1 MSRFVD
7 VYLDPC
13 VPGYPCISSPRWS
26 TRIVQVDSGSEQ
38 VDQRWAHPLHRFTL
52 PEAVREM
59 PVFNAVRDHWLVMRG
74 PAKTWPWRDPLDFAS
89 IPLATPNEQ
98 QVPISAGDQEI
109 GIGDGVKTMFELTK
123 LYQRGAQSYTRRI
136 VLPVVSTL
144 LVSIDGTP
152 IASPGNWS
160 VTRPG
165 GLITF
170 VSPPGNGAIVRAGY
184 LFDCIVRFENDA
196 SFDGI
201 VRTFGVG
208 GFADLVLLEC
218 RSC

>member
-26 TRIVQVDSGSEQ
+26 TRIVSVDSGTEQ
-38 VDQRWAHPLHRFTL
+38 VEQRWAHPLHRFTL

-59 PVFNAVRDHWLVMRG
+59 EVFNAVRDHWLVMRG
-74 PAKTWPWRDPLDFAS
+74 PAFTWPWRDPLDFAS
-89 IPLATPNEQ
+89 IPLRRPNEEDP
-98 QVPISAGDQEI
+98 PISNMDQLV
-109 GIGDGVKTMFELTK
+109 GVADGFQHVFK
-123 LYQRGAQSYTRRI
+123 LNKVYQRGPQQYTRRI
-136 VLPVVSTL
+136 VLPVVDSVV
-144 LVSIDGTP
+144 VSFDGVDVP
-152 IASPGNWS
+152 SAGNWT

-165 GLITF
+165 GELVFNI
-170 VSPPGNGAIVRAGY
+170 PPPKDVVIRAGFY
-184 LFDCIVRFENDA
+184 FDCIVRFENDA

-208 GFADLVLLEC
+208 GFADIVLLEC